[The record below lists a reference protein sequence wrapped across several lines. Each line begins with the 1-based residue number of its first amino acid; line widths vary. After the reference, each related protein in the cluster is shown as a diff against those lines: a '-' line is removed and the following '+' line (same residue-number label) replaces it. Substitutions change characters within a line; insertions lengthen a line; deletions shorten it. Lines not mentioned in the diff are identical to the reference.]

1 MEEVSLTID
10 EAKLKKMADEMLRQ
24 RCTSGDE
31 HQYHIDQMKNF
42 LKSDIV
48 WESRKEI
55 LVSPHPQKTTQL
67 VHSCQRDPEAP
78 ASEHNLSTEI
88 IARTELRCIVSITE
102 PDYKNLNK
110 KGKKKEGIIED
121 IYLLIMN
128 GKVPDYADT
137 GLLWSLS
144 VFIRIL
150 NEAFVRPLNLEGEL
164 YIGIPP
170 GVESRLATLTIDKND
185 LITLGQ
191 LAEAY
196 RLDPASTATPS
207 SFTHNTIET
216 LIPLCNTL
224 NARRAIHLAAN
235 GHFSARAVARYYAAL
250 MDPTFPSKKIFT
262 SSKAKLHDAFLGSG
276 DYKDLILQNG
286 MFGLRFKRV
295 EATDGEIIRFICSEL
310 DLPVPQDYAESR
322 DFIEEPKIN

>member
-1 MEEVSLTID
+1 MVYPFS
-10 EAKLKKMADEMLRQ
+10 
-24 RCTSGDE
+24 
-31 HQYHIDQMKNF
+31 
-42 LKSDIV
+42 
-48 WESRKEI
+48 
-55 LVSPHPQKTTQL
+55 
-67 VHSCQRDPEAP
+67 
-78 ASEHNLSTEI
+78 
-88 IARTELRCIVSITE
+88 
-102 PDYKNLNK
+102 
-110 KGKKKEGIIED
+110 
-121 IYLLIMN
+121 
-128 GKVPDYADT
+128 
-137 GLLWSLS
+137 
-144 VFIRIL
+144 
-150 NEAFVRPLNLEGEL
+150 
-164 YIGIPP
+164 

-250 MDPTFPSKKIFT
+250 VDPTFPSKKIFT

-295 EATDGEIIRFICSEL
+295 EATDGSVLGFGHAGLGGSTAYCDINNRFAISVTINKLSLGALTGEIIRFICSEL